1 MHQALEKYAINSAIC
16 IHRLGK
22 LKIGDMAVWVGVNAA
37 HRDAA
42 FQACRFII
50 DDIKARVPIWKKEF
64 YLDSNSPRWLDLR
77 LMANEFTVLFVMPFY
92 AVVEVCEWGR
102 IRHYFQLMGT
112 PIIERI
118 VNDINHM
125 PNLCENLFICSG
137 KKMYAQLSSHKVD
150 YLDDYLADYQGPLS
164 GLAAALQKISTNQS
178 LNYQWVF
185 SFPCDTLLLPSQTFN
200 LFKDAI
206 EQSPSCDMVYL
217 RGDRDHPLHAAY
229 RVEVAEQLFAYLN
242 QDQRAV
248 MPFIKQLN
256 CQAVEIPKA
265 WQRLP

>member
-1 MHQALEKYAINSAIC
+1 MSSLSFCYAILCGGRSVRMGQDKALLSA
-16 IHRLGK
+16 
-22 LKIGDMAVWVGVNAA
+22 N
-37 HRDAA
+37 
-42 FQACRFII
+42 
-50 DDIKARVPIWKKEF
+50 
-64 YLDSNSPRWLDLR
+64 
-77 LMANEFTVLFVMPFY
+77 
-92 AVVEVCEWGR
+92 
-102 IRHYFQLMGT
+102 GT

-137 KKMYAQLSSHKVD
+137 KKMYAQLSNHKVD

-256 CQAVEIPKA
+256 CQTVEIPKA
-265 WQRLP
+265 WQDYLNFNTVEGFEKALQAYQYDR